1 MSTVTGV
8 HTASQPRAPRRTRRS
23 SPWSNRPPLYFV
35 VPAALTLLLLVG
47 YPMFELVRMSVSE
60 VTPATLLREWPFV
73 GLENFSDLVND
84 TRFSATVVRTIVF
97 GLVVLVLGVVGGLAA
112 ALALHRPSRLGAFTY
127 ALIVLMWAIPPI
139 VSGVTWRFMLFADG
153 VINQALNAIGVI
165 DEPILFL
172 IDGALPLLSV
182 AFVAGWVALPFA
194 TIVFRAA
201 LLDVPK
207 ELYEAATVDGAAP
220 VAQFRYITLPSIAP
234 TVYVV
239 SILLLSYAVRSFD
252 FTFVMTGGGP
262 GNAST
267 TLPVFGYLIAF
278 TAFDYSSGAAVAV
291 ITVLAVLL
299 FALPYARSIRR
310 RAA

>member
-1 MSTVTGV
+1 MLV
-8 HTASQPRAPRRTRRS
+8 
-23 SPWSNRPPLYFV
+23 
-35 VPAALTLLLLVG
+35 LLVG

-60 VTPATLLREWPFV
+60 VTPATLLRDWPFV
-73 GLENFSDLVND
+73 GGDNFASLLAD
-84 TRFSATVVRTIVF
+84 TRFGATVVRTAVF
-97 GLVVLVLGVVGGLAA
+97 GLIVLAIGVVGGLAA
-112 ALALHRPSRLGAFTY
+112 ALALHRQTRLGAFTY
-127 ALIVLMWAIPPI
+127 ALIVLMWALPPI

-153 VINQALNAIGVI
+153 IINQALLSIGLVT
-165 DEPILFL
+165 EPILFL

-207 ELYEAATVDGAAP
+207 ELYEAATVDGATSTK
-220 VAQFRYITLPSIAP
+220 QFRYITLPWVAP

-278 TAFDYSSGAAVAV
+278 TAFDYSSGAAIAV
-291 ITVLAVLL
+291 ITVLAVLI

-310 RAA
+310 RSM

>member
-1 MSTVTGV
+1 M
-8 HTASQPRAPRRTRRS
+8 
-23 SPWSNRPPLYFV
+23 F
-35 VPAALTLLLLVG
+35 VG

-60 VTPATLLREWPFV
+60 VTPATLLRDWPFV
-73 GLENFSDLVND
+73 GFANFVELFND
-84 TRFSATVVRTIVF
+84 TRFTATVIRTVVF
-97 GLVVLVLGVVGGLAA
+97 GLVVLVIGVVGGLTA
-112 ALALHRPSRLGAFTY
+112 ALALHARSRLGAFTY
-127 ALIVLMWAIPPI
+127 ALIVLMWALPPI
-139 VSGVTWRFMLFADG
+139 VSGVTWRFMLFGDG
-153 VINQALNAIGVI
+153 IVNQLLISIGVI
-165 DEPILFL
+165 QDPILFL

-201 LLDVPK
+201 LLDVPH
-207 ELYEAATVDGAAP
+207 ELYEAATVDGAAR

-267 TLPVFGYLIAF
+267 TLPVFGYRTAF
-278 TAFDYSSGAAVAV
+278 AAFDYSGGAAVAV
-291 ITVLAVLL
+291 ITILAVLF

-310 RAA
+310 RAQ